1 MTNPPNKPAI
11 ENMVAHERT
20 VLQPG
25 DYAAFFTALD
35 SPAAPTDKLRP
46 AFARRRQT
54 IGTS

>member
-35 SPAAPTDKLRP
+35 APAAPTDKLRP